1 MVFTM
6 EITFIHVRTKLFFT
20 CTYLPDIK
28 DTVIGR
34 MRRLAISANS
44 FHNVS
49 QPSVK
54 KTRHFSAEAI
64 I

>member
-6 EITFIHVRTKLFFT
+6 KITFIHVRTKLFFT
-20 CTYLPDIK
+20 CTYLPDIN

-34 MRRLAISANS
+34 VQRLAISANS
-44 FHNVS
+44 FYNVS
-49 QPSVK
+49 QPSVR
-54 KTRHFSAEAI
+54 KTRHFSAEDI